1 MSTALASAP
10 CQAQPRPTRAGRAIL
25 QPPRKYFRRVRGQRR
40 PRLQPQLPLGRARRQ
55 HDRQERLQQRQRRLR
70 RHAVPRRA
78 PPEENNRDHGSSW
91 GILGL
96 GGTGGQ
102 NDAGGGG
109 GGYYGGTPPLSLS
122 LSLLPSL
129 LPSLS
134 LLSLLTLLY
143 YPSFSPPS
151 LFSSLLPPPPPPMLQ
166 GAPALGAAQPT
177 GRSGL
182 KRSRRQ
188 AALARAGGV
197 FLDACQL

>member
-25 QPPRKYFRRVRGQRR
+25 QPPRKHFRRVRGQRR

-109 GGYYGGTPPLSLS
+109 GGYCGGTPPLSLS

-129 LPSLS
+129 SLLSPYIITLSLLLSSLS
-134 LLSLLTLLY
+134 LLLS
-143 YPSFSPPS
+143 
-151 LFSSLLPPPPPPMLQ
+151 PPPPPPMLQ